1 MRESLV
7 ELFQS
12 FSDELDPQ
20 QLQRKFLRALLRLQ
34 NVDRGS
40 VWIRKPEGFCCIE
53 AEGIE
58 SDKVKGLC
66 LPLEAKSLVRWVI
79 ETGKMALSRPDGDPR
94 HFQAIEADL
103 AIKSSLILAFPLL
116 LKDGTV
122 YGAVEVIDTNPEH
135 SRINLEK
142 KYLDF
147 LQELVNI
154 GSVALSNALAYDQ
167 QVSVTRLLQHEIDLL
182 KEDGLVVGQSAAFQQ
197 VMTML
202 ASYAATDYPVLI
214 TGESGTGKELV
225 ATRLHRLSSR
235 RDQPLVVQNC
245 SAIPETLL
253 ESELFGYKKGAFT
266 GAVKDK
272 KGLFEAAD
280 GGTLFLDE
288 IGDMPVELQAKVLRV
303 IQSNEIKPVGS
314 TETRKVD
321 VRLIAA
327 TNRDLEQMVEEKSFR
342 RDLFYRLSVL
352 PLSLP
357 PLRERQED
365 IPLLFSFF
373 LRREAARNNLPP
385 KRVTPEALGVLNAYP
400 WPGNIRE
407 LENLAKYLTVVC
419 PQEAIGTADLP
430 PALLAVPAPE
440 AARPAPS
447 SGVPARPQAQEGP
460 AALGAATLDFGTRTW
475 EEMERDYA
483 TYLLEQHHMNMTWA
497 AEAAGVNRSTFVSR
511 LRRLDLTLPRR
522 RRSSR

>member
-40 VWIRKPEGFCCIE
+40 VWIRREEGFCCVE

-135 SRINLEK
+135 SQVNLEK
-142 KYLDF
+142 KYLEF

-154 GSVALSNALAYDQ
+154 GSVALSNAVEYDKQ
-167 QVSVTRLLQHEIDLL
+167 CSVSRLLRSEIDLL
-182 KEDGLVVGQSAAFQQ
+182 RDDGLVVGQNASFQQ
-197 VMTML
+197 VMVTL
-202 ASYAATDYPVLI
+202 ASYAVTDYPVLI

-225 ATRLHRLSSR
+225 ASRVHRLSPR

-245 SAIPETLL
+245 GAIPETLL
-253 ESELFGYKKGAFT
+253 ESELFGYKKGAFS

-272 KGLFEAAD
+272 KGLFEAAS
-280 GGTLFLDE
+280 GGTVFLDE
-288 IGDMPVELQAKVLRV
+288 IGDMPLELQAKVLRV
-303 IQSNEIKPVGS
+303 IQSNEIKPLGS
-314 TETRKVD
+314 TETRRVD
-321 VRLIAA
+321 VRLVAA
-327 TNRDLEQMVEEKSFR
+327 TNRNLERMVAEESFR

-352 PLSLP
+352 PVALP

-365 IPLLFSFF
+365 IPLLFKLF
-373 LRREAARNNLPP
+373 LRREAAKSGSVP
-385 KRVTPEALGVLNAYP
+385 KRVAGEALGLLATYP

-419 PQEAIGTADLP
+419 PQEEISLADLP
-430 PALLAVPAPE
+430 PSLLAAPADKPPQ
-440 AARPAPS
+440 AKT
-447 SGVPARPQAQEGP
+447 PARPLP
-460 AALGAATLDFGTRTW
+460 ALGAPPASGLDFGQRTW
-475 EEMERDYA
+475 EEVERDYA
-483 TYLLEQHHMNMTWA
+483 TYLLEHHHMNMTWA

-511 LRRLDLTLPRR
+511 LRRLNLTLPRR
-522 RRSSR
+522 RRSASR

>member
-40 VWIRKPEGFCCIE
+40 VWIKKPEGFCCIE

-66 LPLEAKSLVRWVI
+66 LPLAAKSLVRWVI
-79 ETGKMALSRPDGDPR
+79 ETGKMALSRPEGDPR
-94 HFQAIEADL
+94 HFQAIEVDL
-103 AIKSSLILAFPLL
+103 SIKSSLILGFPLL

-122 YGAVEVIDTNPEH
+122 YGVVEIIDTNPEH
-135 SRINLEK
+135 SQVNLEK

-154 GSVALSNALAYDQ
+154 GSVALSNALAYDR
-167 QVSVTRLLQHEIDLL
+167 QVSVTRLLQHEIELL
-182 KEDGLVVGQSAAFQQ
+182 REDGLVVGQSAAFQR

-225 ATRLHRLSSR
+225 ATRLHRLSPR
-235 RDQPLVVQNC
+235 HDQPLVVQNC

-253 ESELFGYKKGAFT
+253 ESELFGYKKGAFS

-272 KGLFEAAD
+272 MGLFEAAD

-288 IGDMPVELQAKVLRV
+288 IGDMPIELQAKVLRV
-303 IQSNEIKPVGS
+303 IQMNEIKPVGS

-327 TNRDLEQMVEEKSFR
+327 TNRDLEQMVKEKSFR

-352 PLSLP
+352 PMTVP

-373 LRREAARNNLPP
+373 LRREAAKSGSEP
-385 KRVTPEALGVLNAYP
+385 KKVAAATLALLAAYP

-419 PQEAIGTADLP
+419 LQEEIGLVDLP
-430 PALLAVPAPE
+430 SSIVAAPPSAVE
-440 AARPAPS
+440 TT
-447 SGVPARPQAQEGP
+447 GP
-460 AALGAATLDFGTRTW
+460 AAPTRLQSAASHAPTVGLDFGQRTW
-475 EEMERDYA
+475 EEVERDYA
-483 TYLLEQHHMNMTWA
+483 TYLLERNHMNMTWA

-511 LRRLDLTLPRR
+511 LRRLNLTLPRR

>member
-58 SDKVKGLC
+58 SDKIKGLC
-66 LPLEAKSLVRWVI
+66 LPLDAKSLVRWVI

-103 AIKSSLILAFPLL
+103 SIKSSLILGFPLL

-122 YGAVEVIDTNPEH
+122 YGVVEIIDTNPEH
-135 SRINLEK
+135 SQINLEK
-142 KYLDF
+142 QYLDF

-154 GSVALSNALAYDQ
+154 GAVSLSNALEYDRQ
-167 QVSVTRLLQHEIDLL
+167 CSATRLLQHKIDLL
-182 KEDGLVVGQSAAFQQ
+182 REDGLVVGQSAAFQQ
-197 VMTML
+197 VMATI
-202 ASYAATDYPVLI
+202 ASYAATDYPVLV

-225 ATRLHRLSSR
+225 ASRLHRLSPR
-235 RDQPLVVQNC
+235 RNQPLVVQNC

-253 ESELFGYKKGAFT
+253 ESELFGYKKGAFS

-288 IGDMPVELQAKVLRV
+288 IGDMPMELQAKVLRV
-303 IQSNEIKPVGS
+303 IQMNEIKPVGS
-314 TETRKVD
+314 TETRRVD

-327 TNRDLEQMVEEKSFR
+327 TNRDLEQMVEEKAFR

-357 PLRERQED
+357 SLRERQED
-365 IPLLFSFF
+365 IPLLLSFF
-373 LRREAARNNLPP
+373 LRREAAKSTLPA
-385 KRVTPEALGVLNAYP
+385 KRVTSGAMALLTAYP

-419 PQEAIGTADLP
+419 TQEEIGPADLP
-430 PALLAVPAPE
+430 AAIVSASPSPPE
-440 AARPAPS
+440 VARPAP
-447 SGVPARPQAQEGP
+447 PARQPSP
-460 AALGAATLDFGTRTW
+460 ASPVLAGGLDFGQRTW
-475 EEMERDYA
+475 EEVERDYA
-483 TYLLEQHHMNMTWA
+483 TYLLKQHHMNMTWA

-511 LRRLDLTLPRR
+511 LRRLNLTLPRR
-522 RRSSR
+522 RRSAR

>member
-12 FSDELDPQ
+12 FSGELDPQ
-20 QLQRKFLRALLRLQ
+20 QVQRKFLRALLRLQ

-40 VWIRKPEGFCCIE
+40 VWIRRQEGFCCIE

-58 SDKVKGLC
+58 SDKVRGLC
-66 LPLEAKSLVRWVI
+66 LPLDSKSLVRWVI
-79 ETGKMALSRPDGDPR
+79 ETGKMAFSRPDADPR
-94 HFQAIEADL
+94 HFQAIEAEL

-116 LKDGTV
+116 LKDGAV
-122 YGAVEVIDTNPEH
+122 YGAVEVIDTNPAH
-135 SRINLEK
+135 TQLNLEK

-154 GSVALSNALAYDQ
+154 GSVALSNALAYDKQ
-167 QVSVTRLLQHEIDLL
+167 CSVSRLLQNEIDFLR
-182 KEDGLVVGQSAAFQQ
+182 EDGLMVGQSAGFQR
-197 VMTML
+197 VMAML
-202 ASYAATDYPVLI
+202 TSYAATDYPVLI
-214 TGESGTGKELV
+214 AGESGTGKELV
-225 ATRLHRLSSR
+225 ASRVHRLSPR

-253 ESELFGYKKGAFT
+253 ESELFGYMKGAFS

-272 KGLFEAAD
+272 KGLFEAAH

-288 IGDMPVELQAKVLRV
+288 IGDMPLPLQAKVLRV
-303 IQSNEIKPVGS
+303 IQMNEIKPLGS
-314 TETRKVD
+314 TETRRVD
-321 VRLIAA
+321 VRLVAA
-327 TNRDLEQMVEEKSFR
+327 TNRDLERMVAEKSFR

-352 PLSLP
+352 PVTLP

-365 IPLLFSFF
+365 IPLLFNLF
-373 LRREAARNNLPP
+373 LRREAVKGGGVQ
-385 KRVTPEALGVLNAYP
+385 KRLASEALGPLAAYP

-419 PQEAIGTADLP
+419 PHEEIGPADLP
-430 PALLAVPAPE
+430 PPFLATPAVMSK
-440 AARPAPS
+440 AAVRSATPGVDPPS
-447 SGVPARPQAQEGP
+447 
-460 AALGAATLDFGTRTW
+460 ALGLDFGQRTW
-475 EEMERDYA
+475 EEVERDYA
-483 TYLLEQHHMNMTWA
+483 AYLLEQHRMNMTWA

-511 LRRLDLTLPRR
+511 LRRLNLTPPRR
-522 RRSSR
+522 RRSAAP

>member
-1 MRESLV
+1 
-7 ELFQS
+7 
-12 FSDELDPQ
+12 
-20 QLQRKFLRALLRLQ
+20 
-34 NVDRGS
+34 VDRGS

-66 LPLEAKSLVRWVI
+66 LPLDAKSLVRWVI

-103 AIKSSLILAFPLL
+103 AIKSSLILGFPLL

-122 YGAVEVIDTNPEH
+122 YGVVEIIDTNPEH
-135 SRINLEK
+135 SQINLEK
-142 KYLDF
+142 KYLEF

-154 GSVALSNALAYDQ
+154 GSVALSNALEYDKQ
-167 QVSVTRLLQHEIDLL
+167 CSVSRLLQSEIEAL
-182 KEDGLVVGQSAAFQQ
+182 KEDGLVVGQSGAFQQ
-197 VMTML
+197 VMTTL
-202 ASYAATDYPVLI
+202 ASYAATDYPVLV

-225 ATRLHRLSSR
+225 ATRLHRLSPR
-235 RDQPLVVQNC
+235 REQSLVVQNC

-253 ESELFGYKKGAFT
+253 ESELFGYKKGAFS
-266 GAVKDK
+266 GAVRDK

-288 IGDMPVELQAKVLRV
+288 IGDMPIELQAKVLRV

-314 TETRKVD
+314 TETRRVD
-321 VRLIAA
+321 VRLVAA
-327 TNRDLEQMVEEKSFR
+327 TNRNLEAMVKEKAFR

-352 PLSLP
+352 PITLP

-365 IPLLFSFF
+365 IPLLFSLF
-373 LRREAARNNLPP
+373 LRREAAKNNTAP
-385 KRVTPEALGVLNAYP
+385 KRVTREALALLAAYP

-419 PQEAIGTADLP
+419 VQEEIGVADLP
-430 PALLAVPAPE
+430 PAI
-440 AARPAPS
+440 AALPS
-447 SGVPARPQAQEGP
+447 SPEPTRPLPATKPQPP
-460 AALGAATLDFGTRTW
+460 ASTMPVSGLDFGQRTW
-475 EEMERDYA
+475 EEVERDYA
-483 TYLLEQHHMNMTWA
+483 TYLLQHHHMNMTWA

-511 LRRLDLTLPRR
+511 LRRLNLTLPRR

>member
-40 VWIRKPEGFCCIE
+40 VWIRREEGFCCVE

-103 AIKSSLILAFPLL
+103 ALKSSLILAFPLQ

-135 SRINLEK
+135 SQVNLEK
-142 KYLDF
+142 QYLDF

-154 GSVALSNALAYDQ
+154 GAVSLSNALEYDKQ
-167 QVSVTRLLQHEIDLL
+167 CCVTRLLRSEIEALR
-182 KEDGLVVGQSAAFQQ
+182 EDGLAVGQSAAFQQ
-197 VMTML
+197 VIATL

-225 ATRLHRLSSR
+225 ATRLHRLSPR

-253 ESELFGYKKGAFT
+253 ESELFGYKKGAFS

-288 IGDMPVELQAKVLRV
+288 IGDMPIELQAKVLRV
-303 IQSNEIKPVGS
+303 IQSNEIKPLGS
-314 TETRKVD
+314 TETRWVD

-327 TNRDLEQMVEEKSFR
+327 TNRNLERMVAEKSFR

-352 PLSLP
+352 PIALP

-365 IPLLFSFF
+365 IPLLFTLF
-373 LRREAARNNLPP
+373 LRREAAKNGVVP
-385 KRVTPEALGVLNAYP
+385 KRAGSEVLALLHAYP

-419 PQEAIGTADLP
+419 AQEEIGPADLP
-430 PALLAVPAPE
+430 PPYMAAPAMP
-440 AARPAPS
+440 AGKMPRPAPGLS
-447 SGVPARPQAQEGP
+447 PQPSAMPVPA
-460 AALGAATLDFGTRTW
+460 GALDFGQRTW
-475 EEMERDYA
+475 EEVERDYA

-511 LRRLDLTLPRR
+511 LRRLNLTLPRR
-522 RRSSR
+522 RRPASR